1 MEPMTEKDAAAILEE
16 AKRRK
21 VAYCEKNGQPV
32 PAFDKA
38 EDFLIRTPQ
47 ERSTWVQV
55 WRHNLCGAVWEDTP
69 GTGQLPKICPA
80 CLARIDSNE
89 RRNNHEKRKRTD

>member
-1 MEPMTEKDAAAILEE
+1 MEPMTEKDATAILEE

-21 VAYCEKNGQPV
+21 VAYCEENGQPV

-38 EDFLIRTPQ
+38 EDFLIRTPR

-80 CLARIDSNE
+80 CLARVDG
-89 RRNNHEKRKRTD
+89 T

>member
-21 VAYCEKNGQPV
+21 VAYCEENGQPV

-38 EDFLIRTPQ
+38 EDFLIRTSR

-80 CLARIDSNE
+80 CLARVDG
-89 RRNNHEKRKRTD
+89 T

>member
-21 VAYCEKNGQPV
+21 VAYCEENGQPV

-38 EDFLIRTPQ
+38 EDFLIRTP
-47 ERSTWVQV
+47 R
-55 WRHNLCGAVWEDTP
+55 
-69 GTGQLPKICPA
+69 
-80 CLARIDSNE
+80 
-89 RRNNHEKRKRTD
+89 

>member
-21 VAYCEKNGQPV
+21 VAYCEENGQPV

-38 EDFLIRTPQ
+38 EDFLIRTPR

-89 RRNNHEKRKRTD
+89 RSNRHEKRERTD

>member
-21 VAYCEKNGQPV
+21 VAYCEENGQPV

-38 EDFLIRTPQ
+38 EDFLIRTPR

-80 CLARIDSNE
+80 CLASVDG
-89 RRNNHEKRKRTD
+89 T

>member
-21 VAYCEKNGQPV
+21 VAYCEENGQPV

-38 EDFLIRTPQ
+38 EDFLIRTPR